1 MNQSITIRK
10 LSFKGMKIQ
19 SLLGRTVITLILGAG
34 AILVMMPLAWMLS
47 TSLKMPGSANSMPPQ
62 WIPRD
67 QITVQIE
74 GTKCYIYDIPVN
86 GQMTRLALLRKEGAT
101 GTFVNPDNI
110 TERYELDVTT
120 GTRASVVSFHWN
132 NYVTATTMVPFGR
145 YVMNSLYTV
154 VFGTIGV
161 IMSCSLVA
169 YGFARFRAPGLSIL
183 FLVLLGT
190 IMLPAQ
196 VTLIPTFVL
205 FQKIGWYDTLQPL
218 IIPTFFANAFD
229 VFLLRQYMMT
239 IPLELDDAAR
249 IDGCGPLGIF
259 RHIIVPQSM
268 PALATV
274 AIFHSLYAWNDF
286 FGPLIYLRGSGNSSS
301 TTVALGLQSFNALHT
316 RQTQYLMA
324 ASTLMMLPCMLI
336 FFFAQRLFIQGIVI
350 SGIKG

>member
-1 MNQSITIRK
+1 MNRSTTMRR
-10 LSFKGMKIQ
+10 LSFSGMKVQ
-19 SLLGRTVITLILGAG
+19 SLLGRSVITLILGAG
-34 AILVMMPLAWMLS
+34 AILVMMPLVWMFS
-47 TSLKMPGSANSMPPQ
+47 TSLKVPGSANSMPPQ

-67 QITVQIE
+67 QVTVQIE
-74 GTKCYIYDIPVN
+74 GTKCYVYDIPVD
-86 GQMTRLALLRKEGAT
+86 GQMRRLALLRKEGPI
-101 GTFVNPDNI
+101 GTFVNPDNPA
-110 TERYELDVTT
+110 ESYSLEVGT
-120 GTRASVVSFHWN
+120 GTRASVFNLHWE

-145 YVMNSLYTV
+145 YVVNTLYTV

-161 IMSCSLVA
+161 LFSCALVA
-169 YGFARFRAPGLSIL
+169 YGFARFRAPGLGVM
-183 FLVLLGT
+183 FLILLGT

-196 VTLIPTFVL
+196 VTLIPAFVL
-205 FQKIGWYDTLQPL
+205 FKTIGWYDTLYPL
-218 IIPTFFANAFD
+218 IVPTFFANAFD

-249 IDGCGPLGIF
+249 IDGCGPVGILW
-259 RHIIVPQSM
+259 HVILPQSM

-286 FGPLIYLRGSGNSSS
+286 FGPLVYLRGSGNSSS
-301 TTVALGLQSFNALHT
+301 TTVALGLQAFNALHS

-350 SGIKG
+350 SGVKG